1 MSKRLFTLALAGL
14 ILNLFVAAPSVNGRT
29 QADETK
35 HVNKV
40 RGQVA
45 RIGIGPRARVEIRL
59 RDETKLK
66 GFIGESDETRFV
78 VVDTK
83 TGARRTLEYQQVQ
96 KVKSYRLT
104 SAFKTALAVGIGVG
118 AALFT
123 VALLC
128 TASETCSGS

>member
-1 MSKRLFTLALAGL
+1 MSKRLFTLALASL
-14 ILNLFVAAPSVNGRT
+14 VLNLFIVAPSVSGRT
-29 QADETK
+29 QEDETK

-40 RGQVA
+40 RGQIA
-45 RIGIGPRARVEIRL
+45 RIGTGPKARVEIRL

-83 TGARRTLEYQQVQ
+83 TGARTTLEYPQVK

-104 SAFKTALAVGIGVG
+104 NTFKTALAVGIGLG
-118 AALFT
+118 AAFFT
-123 VALLC
+123 AALLC
-128 TASETCSGS
+128 IASESCSGS

>member
-1 MSKRLFTLALAGL
+1 LFTLALASL
-14 ILNLFVAAPSVNGRT
+14 VLNLFLAAPSVNGRT
-29 QADETK
+29 QEDETK

-40 RGQVA
+40 RGQIA
-45 RIGIGPRARVEIRL
+45 RIGTGPKARVEIRL
-59 RDETKLK
+59 RDETKVE

-83 TGARRTLEYQQVQ
+83 TGARTTLDYPQVR

-104 SAFKTALAVGIGVG
+104 STLKTALVVGVGIG

-123 VALLC
+123 AALLC
-128 TASETCSGS
+128 AANESCSGS